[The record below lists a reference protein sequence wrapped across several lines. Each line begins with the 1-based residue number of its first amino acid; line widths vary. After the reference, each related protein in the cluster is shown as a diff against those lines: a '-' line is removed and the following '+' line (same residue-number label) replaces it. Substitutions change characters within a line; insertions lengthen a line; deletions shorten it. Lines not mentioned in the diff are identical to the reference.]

1 VYFCSF
7 SEALFDDPAAPDLLM
22 RARPCIPAKNA
33 ASMYFRGDLQPNKKG
48 AVAKQHPNP
57 KEKTEPVH
65 CESGDTGSVFW

>member
-1 VYFCSF
+1 MPVLMSKGVEFDAISRFLRRF
-7 SEALFDDPAAPDLLM
+7 SVWVHFE
-22 RARPCIPAKNA
+22 RGAKTA
-33 ASMYFRGDLQPNKKG
+33 GAYYTG